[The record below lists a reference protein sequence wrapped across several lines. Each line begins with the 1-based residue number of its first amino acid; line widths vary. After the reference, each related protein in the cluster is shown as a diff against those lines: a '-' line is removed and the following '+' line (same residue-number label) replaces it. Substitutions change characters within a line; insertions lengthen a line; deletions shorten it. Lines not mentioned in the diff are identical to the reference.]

1 MNAPLTTP
9 MPTPE
14 PTIDLQ
20 SVVSEGRAALTQ
32 FPSFII
38 RLLTALIIVV
48 AGVFVIRLT
57 RRLVRRIFRSRRLK
71 HVTRDEKQAKTVES
85 LTSSLLDCLWFAGIA
100 ASALKVLGVDVTSV
114 LAVAGIGG
122 VALGFGAQSLVKDFI
137 SGMFLW
143 AEERVKVGDTVTIAG
158 QTGTVESVALRT
170 TVLRGVNGF
179 QYVIPNGDI
188 RTVVNMS
195 RGYRRAIVDL
205 TILHGQDYRRAI
217 AVLTEAMAKLAQKLS
232 LSETPDVPGLIAS
245 DFRAATVRIE
255 CTCDVPA
262 VWALERE
269 IRLAALEAFAEAG
282 IKT

>member
-1 MNAPLTTP
+1 MSAPLTTP
-9 MPTPE
+9 RPTAE
-14 PTIDLQ
+14 PPLDLQ
-20 SVVSEGRAALTQ
+20 SIVDEGRAALHQ
-32 FPSFII
+32 FPSFLV
-38 RLLTALIIVV
+38 RLLTAVVIVA
-48 AGVFVIRLT
+48 AGVFAVKLT
-57 RRLVRRIFRSRRLK
+57 RKLVRHIFKSRQLK
-71 HVTRDEKQAKTVES
+71 HFSRDEKQSKTVES
-85 LTSSLLDCLWFAGIA
+85 LTASLLDCLLFAGIA
-100 ASALKVLGVDVTSV
+100 TSALSVLGVDVSSL
-114 LAVAGIGG
+114 LAIAGIGG
-122 VALGFGAQSLVKDFI
+122 VALGFGAQALVKDFI

-195 RGYRRAIVDL
+195 REYRCAIVDL

-217 AVLTEAMAKLAQKLS
+217 AVLAEAMEKLAKTLS
-232 LSETPDVPGLIAS
+232 LDHAPTVPGLIAS

-255 CTCDVPA
+255 CKCDVSI
-262 VWALERE
+262 VWSLERE
-269 IRLAALEAFAEAG
+269 IRLAALEAFCAAG